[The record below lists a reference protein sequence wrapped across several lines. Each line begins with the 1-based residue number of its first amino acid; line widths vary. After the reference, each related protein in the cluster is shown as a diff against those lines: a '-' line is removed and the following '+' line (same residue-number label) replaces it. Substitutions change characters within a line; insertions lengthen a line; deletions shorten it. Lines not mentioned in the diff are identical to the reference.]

1 MKIPVSFTGASDQL
15 HDDAITATGLDDFG
29 DDAYRE
35 GLEVLLSAYDETAN
49 LSEMGRL
56 SCYAMMVNCLRARL
70 LTVQGAKEGKD
81 QKPTPLSRPLFI
93 VGLPRTGTTI
103 LQALLAQD
111 PANQGLEYWLGSFP
125 QPRPPRSEWVNN
137 TSFQEVSAALDY
149 VKQANP
155 DMQAMHEMTADGADE
170 CRLLLMQS
178 FANVTFQ
185 SGANIPSYE
194 KWLYQTDFKPVYQQ
208 YADALHLIGSTSPEK
223 RWILKDPSHLWA
235 MDTLLEQFP
244 DACIVQ
250 THRDPAKL
258 IPSVSSLV
266 LSARAMNEPDAS
278 PSLVGE
284 QQLEQW
290 ARVLES
296 SMKVREKHPARFT
309 DVYFEDFM
317 ADPIAAI
324 EVIYRQWGDRLSPEA
339 AANMH
344 THLAENPQDKHGS
357 HRYSAQQFGLQEAQI
372 NERFARYKARFSL

>member
-1 MKIPVSFTGASDQL
+1 MNIPKKFTGSSQQL
-15 HDDAITATGLDDFG
+15 HDDAIAATGLDDFG
-29 DDAYRE
+29 DDSYQE
-35 GLEVLLSAYDETAN
+35 GLDVLLGAYDETAG

-70 LTVQGAKEGKD
+70 ITNQGAKTYGGID
-81 QKPTPLSRPLFI
+81 NTAVSRPLFI

-103 LQALLAQD
+103 LQGLLAQD

-125 QPRPPRSEWVNN
+125 QPRPPRSEWGENPN
-137 TSFQEVSAALDY
+137 YQEVSAALDY

-185 SGANIPSYE
+185 SGADIPRYE
-194 KWLYQTDFKPVYQQ
+194 QWLYQADFTPVYQQ
-208 YADALHLIGSTSPEK
+208 YAKALKLIGSTSPEK

-250 THRDPAKL
+250 THRDPARL
-258 IPSVSSLV
+258 VPSVSSLV
-266 LSARAMNEPDAS
+266 HSARTMNQPDAS
-278 PSLVGE
+278 HTVVGQ

-290 ARVLES
+290 AKVLES
-296 SMKVREKHPARFT
+296 SMAVRQQYPERFT
-309 DVYFEDFM
+309 DVYFEEFM
-317 ADPIAAI
+317 ADPIAAV
-324 EVIYRQWGDRLSPEA
+324 EGIYRKWGDELSPA
-339 AANMH
+339 AAKKMREY
-344 THLAENPQDKHGS
+344 LAENPQDKHGS
-357 HRYSAQQFGLQEAQI
+357 HHYTAQQFGLEEGQI
-372 NERFARYKARFSL
+372 NARFARYKARFNV